1 MTQAP
6 RLKPGLWQSGTI
18 PDVTPACRAA
28 TDIAAKYGIR
38 ADNPLL
44 LQETNNT
51 VVWLR
56 PSDVIAKVGTRVD
69 SADELRREFEVARAL
84 AALGAPVA
92 SPLVESPP
100 TTHPS
105 TGFIVTLWNRLERD
119 EQTELTA
126 SAVGESLGELHE
138 AMSGCCVELPDFR
151 ADIRRSR
158 RILQDGSRIPALGAG
173 DRALLE
179 EVFDT
184 LLPTIEVAVFDS
196 RPLHGEPHE
205 GNRLLTPLGIRW
217 IDFESACRGPV
228 EWDIAFLPEGA
239 RANFSTVDEDLLAV
253 LSSLNSARVATWCS
267 VQARFPVMRRHAE
280 HHLELLRRDW
290 PA

>member
-1 MTQAP
+1 M
-6 RLKPGLWQSGTI
+6 PG
-18 PDVTPACRAA
+18 VTPACRAA
-28 TDIAAKYGIR
+28 TDIAANCGIR

-56 PSDVIAKVGTRVD
+56 PSDVIAKVGTRAD
-69 SADELRREFEVARAL
+69 SEDELRREYEVARAL

-92 SPLVESPP
+92 SPLVESRP
-100 TTHPS
+100 TTHPT

-119 EQTELTA
+119 ESTELPA
-126 SAVGESLGELHE
+126 SAVGESLGQLHE
-138 AMSGCCVELPDFR
+138 AMNHCTVELPDFR
-151 ADIRRSR
+151 VDIRRSR
-158 RILQDGSRIPALGAG
+158 RILQDRGRIPALAAG

-179 EVFDT
+179 EVFDA
-184 LLPTIEVAVFDS
+184 LLPTIEAAAVES

-217 IDFESACRGPV
+217 LDFESACRGPV
-228 EWDIAFLPEGA
+228 EWDLAFLPERA
-239 RANFSTVDEDLLAV
+239 RANFSTVDEDLLAA

-267 VQARFPVMRRHAE
+267 VQSRFPVMRRHAE
-280 HHLELLRRDW
+280 HHLGLLRRDW